1 MKEDSGMKE
10 RLKELRLALGL
21 KQKDIAEKIGVTPT
35 TISRLEKGEREI
47 SRQQQVSI
55 CYAFNVNEEWLR
67 TGEGSMF
74 VEIDEEEALAAWF
87 GDLLNPNNEEEYAFT
102 KKFIKM
108 LSKLDKSDWKALE
121 KMAKELAGET
131 K

>member
-1 MKEDSGMKE
+1 MKE